1 MVGETKGDIALL
13 LTCKSLCPRFLFWNL
28 SDICGT
34 IDPRFGKRDWNIEGW
49 TMGATGL
56 VGVMALVSLVGPG
69 EPAKPTV
76 SFLLQDHRG
85 AWHTLDEARDRKVVV
100 LAFLGTE
107 CPLAEAYAPRLA
119 ELARDFGKRGVAFFG
134 VDANQQDGPVA
145 IGRFAERHGLP
156 FPMLKDVGNG
166 LADRVGAERTP
177 EVFVLDVSR
186 VVVYR
191 GRVDDQYAIGIHRPS
206 STRHDLVDALD
217 AVLTGRPVATPRTD
231 AVGCT
236 IGRVTKS
243 AQGGAVTYAKEVA
256 RILQSHCVTCHRPGE
271 IAPFS
276 LTDYRQAAGWSS
288 MIDEVVDLGRMP
300 PWHASPEHG
309 KFANDARLSAD
320 EKKAIRDWV
329 AAGSPEG
336 DPADLP
342 PPPQFVEGW
351 QIPRPDVVLEMP
363 CEIEIPAEG
372 SMPYE
377 LVKIDPKISHDVWVR
392 ASQVR
397 PGNPAVVHH
406 VVVYVLPPGVEKIDE
421 AGGDFVAAY
430 APGMPARVLPDGV
443 AKRIPAGSKIVLQL
457 HYTPRGTKQV
467 DRSRIGLL
475 FADPATV
482 HKELMSGMALNFRLQ
497 IPPGAP
503 DYNSR
508 ADFRFSQPSLLLS
521 LLPHMHLRGKSMRF
535 VAEYPDGRREVILD
549 VPRYEFDWQNLYV
562 LDQPKP
568 MPEGTIL
575 HTEARFD
582 NSAENPNN
590 PDPRRAVTFG
600 EQTRDEMH
608 VGYLNFALA
617 DQDLTL
623 GMPTSKR
630 LANGQYEVT
639 FHHRP
644 DGAGEVGRVG
654 RHLHRLEGTAAR
666 HDRSGRLGELLD
678 DNRARPWVARVQV
691 PHRWGDLPP

>member
-1 MVGETKGDIALL
+1 M
-13 LTCKSLCPRFLFWNL
+13 
-28 SDICGT
+28 GT
-34 IDPRFGKRDWNIEGW
+34 L
-49 TMGATGL
+49 GL
-56 VGVMALVSLVGPG
+56 VGVLALVGLLGSG
-69 EPAKPTV
+69 EPAKSTI
-76 SFLLQDHRG
+76 SFRLQDHRG
-85 AWHTLDEARDRKVVV
+85 SWHTLDEVRDRKVVV

-119 ELARDFGKRGVAFFG
+119 ELAREFDKRGVAFFG
-134 VDANQQDGPVA
+134 IDANQQDGPVA

-156 FPMLKDVGNG
+156 FPILKDVGNG
-166 LADRVGAERTP
+166 LADLLGAERTP
-177 EVFVLDVSR
+177 EVFVLDASR
-186 VVVYR
+186 AVVYR
-191 GRVDDQYAIGIHRPS
+191 GRIDDQYAIGIHRPS

-217 AVLTGRPVATPRTD
+217 AVAAGRPVATPTTD
-231 AVGCT
+231 AVGCK

-243 AQGGAVTYAKEVA
+243 AQAGAVTYAKEVA
-256 RILQSHCVTCHRPGE
+256 RILQAHCVTCHRPGE

-288 MIDEVVDLGRMP
+288 MIDEVVHDGRMP
-300 PWHASPEHG
+300 PWHASPQYG

-363 CEIEIPAEG
+363 RSIEIPAEG

-377 LVKIDPKISHDVWVR
+377 LVEIDPKITHDVWIR

-406 VVVYVLPPGVEKIDE
+406 VVVFVLPPGVDKIDE
-421 AGGDFVAAY
+421 AGGDFLAAY
-430 APGMPARVLPDGV
+430 APGMPPRVLPDGV

-457 HYTPRGTKQV
+457 HYTPRGTRQV

-482 HKELMSGMALNFRLQ
+482 RKELMSGMALNFRLQ
-497 IPPGAP
+497 IPPGAS
-503 DYNSR
+503 DYISR

-575 HTEARFD
+575 HTEAHFD
-582 NSAENPNN
+582 NSADNPNN

-608 VGYLNFALA
+608 VGYLNFALIE
-617 DQDLTL
+617 QDLTL
-623 GMPTSKR
+623 GKPTSKR
-630 LANGQYEVT
+630 LANGRYEVT

-644 DGAGEVGRVG
+644 KGPAKSVALVGTFTDWKERPLAMTGPDAAGNYSTTIALDAGSHEYKFLIDGE
-654 RHLHRLEGTAAR
+654 TFR
-666 HDRSGRLGELLD
+666 HDPGNPESAGFFHNSLIRL
-678 DNRARPWVARVQV
+678 P
-691 PHRWGDLPP
+691 

>member
-1 MVGETKGDIALL
+1 
-13 LTCKSLCPRFLFWNL
+13 
-28 SDICGT
+28 
-34 IDPRFGKRDWNIEGW
+34 
-49 TMGATGL
+49 MGATGL
-56 VGVMALVSLVGPG
+56 VGVTVLISLVGAG
-69 EPAKPTV
+69 ERADPPID
-76 SFLLQDHRG
+76 FRLQDHRG

-119 ELARDFGKRGVAFFG
+119 ELARDFGKRSVALFG

-145 IGRFAERHGLP
+145 IGRFADKHGLP
-156 FPMLKDVGNG
+156 FPILKDVGNI
-166 LADRVGAERTP
+166 LADRIGAERTP

-186 VVVYR
+186 AVVYR
-191 GRVDDQYAIGIHRPS
+191 GRIDDQYAIGIHRPS

-217 AVLTGRPVATPRTD
+217 AVLAGRPVATPRTD
-231 AVGCT
+231 AVGCR

-243 AQGGAVTYAKEVA
+243 AQRGAATYAKDVA
-256 RILQSHCVTCHRPGE
+256 GILQSHCVTCHRPGE

-276 LTDYRQAAGWSS
+276 LTNYRQAAGWSS
-288 MIDEVVDLGRMP
+288 MIAEVVDDGRMP

-320 EKKAIRDWV
+320 EKKAIHDWV
-329 AAGSPEG
+329 AAGSPAG

-351 QIPRPDVVLEMP
+351 QIPRPDLVLDMP
-363 CEIEIPAEG
+363 REIEIPAEG

-377 LVKIDPKISHDVWVR
+377 LVEIDPKITHDVWVR

-406 VVVYVLPPGVEKIDE
+406 VVVFVLPPGVEKIDE
-421 AGGDFVAAY
+421 AGGDFLAAY

-457 HYTPRGTKQV
+457 HYTPRGTRQV

-482 HKELMSGMALNFRLQ
+482 HKELMSGMALNFHLQ
-497 IPPGAP
+497 IPPGMS
-503 DYNSR
+503 DYVSR

-521 LLPHMHLRGKSMRF
+521 LLPHMHLRGKSMKF

-582 NSAENPNN
+582 NSADNPNN
-590 PDPRRAVTFG
+590 PDPSRAVTFG

-608 VGYLNFALA
+608 VGYLNFNLA

-623 GMPTSKR
+623 GIPTSKR
-630 LANGQYEVT
+630 LATGQYEVT

-644 DGAGEVGRVG
+644 EAPAQSVAVVGTFTDWKERPLAMTGPDAQGNYSTTIALDPGSHEYKFLIDGA
-654 RHLHRLEGTAAR
+654 TFR
-666 HDRSGRLGELLD
+666 HDPGNPEFAGFFHNSLLRL
-678 DNRARPWVARVQV
+678 P
-691 PHRWGDLPP
+691 